1 MIKTLQKMMKQDKE
15 KFVIPKGVQQ
25 VIPIKAV
32 WPDGI
37 FKVGNKFSKSF
48 RFTDINYAVAS
59 KEDKEAM
66 FLSYSELLNSL
77 DSGATTKITINNRRL
92 NKTDFESSILIPLR
106 EDALDEYR
114 AEYNRMLL
122 DKATGVSNIVQDKYV
137 TVSVLKKNIEEARNY
152 FSRIG
157 ADLITHFSHLGSKC
171 AELDAVDRLRILH
184 DFFRAGEETDFR
196 FDLSETMRK
205 GHDFKDY
212 ICPDT
217 FEFEKDHFRMGNK
230 FGRVIFLREY
240 ASYIKDSMVSELCD
254 LNRSMML
261 SLDII
266 PIPTDEA
273 VREVENRLL
282 GVETNITNWQ
292 RRQNQNNN
300 FSAVV
305 PYDMEQQRKE
315 SKEFLDDLTTRD
327 QRMMF
332 AVLTMVH
339 VADSKEQLD
348 SDTETLLTT
357 VRKHLCQFSTLTFQ
371 QMDGLNTALPIGL
384 RKIEAIR
391 TLTTES
397 TAVFIPFRAQEISHS
412 GGIYYGQN
420 VISKNMI
427 IANRKCLLNGNSF
440 ILGVSGSGKSFTAKR
455 EIVNQILSSD
465 DDIILIDP
473 EREYS
478 LLVKAMGGEI
488 IHISATSPNHIN
500 AMDMNR
506 DYGDGANPVIL
517 KSEFVL
523 SLCEQLIGGQNLGA
537 KQKSLIDRCT
547 ASVYRKYLQSN
558 FEGITPTLQ
567 DFHAEL
573 IKQDESEA
581 QEIALA
587 IELFTSGSLNT
598 FAKPTNVD
606 VNNRLICYD
615 ILDLGKQLLPIG
627 MLVVL
632 DSILN
637 RITQNRAKGKNT
649 FIIIDEI
656 YLLFQHEYS
665 ANFLFTLW
673 KRVRKYGAFCTGIT
687 QNVDDLL
694 QSHTAKTMLANS
706 EFIVMLNQAST
717 DRMELARLLNISDLQ
732 LSYITNV
739 DAGNGL
745 IKVGSSLVPF
755 ADQFP
760 RNTRLYRLMTTKPSE
775 ISDGFVNSGK
785 PVI

>member
-1 MIKTLQKMMKQDKE
+1 MIKTLKRIISQDKE
-15 KFVIPKGVQQ
+15 RFVVPKGVQQ
-25 VIPIKAV
+25 TIPIRAI

-37 FKVGNKFSKSF
+37 FLVGTKFSKSF
-48 RFTDINYAVAS
+48 RFEDINYAVAS
-59 KEDKEAM
+59 REDKEAM
-66 FLSYSELLNSL
+66 FLAYGELLNSL

-92 NKTDFESSILIPLR
+92 NRADLADSILIPLR
-106 EDALDEYR
+106 DDGLDPYR
-114 AEYNRMLL
+114 EEYNRMLL
-122 DKATGVSNIVQDKYV
+122 DKATGSNDTYQEKYI
-137 TVSVLKKNIEEARNY
+137 TMSVAKKSIEEARQY
-152 FSRIG
+152 FARIG
-157 ADLITHFSHLGSKC
+157 ADLAGHFSRLGSKC
-171 AELDAVDRLRILH
+171 LELNATDRLRRLH
-184 DFFRAGEETDFR
+184 DFYRVGEEAGFH

-217 FEFEKDHFRMGNK
+217 LEFARDHFRMGDHY
-230 FGRVIFLREY
+230 GRVIFLREY
-240 ASYIKDSMVSELCD
+240 ASYIKDSMVAELCD
-254 LNRSMML
+254 LNRNLLL
-261 SLDII
+261 SLDVI

-292 RRQNQNNN
+292 RRQNKNNN
-300 FSAVV
+300 YSAVI
-305 PYDMEQQRKE
+305 PYNMEQQRKE

-332 AVLTMVH
+332 GLLTMVH

-348 SDTETLLTT
+348 QDTEALLTT
-357 VRKHLCQFSTLTFQ
+357 ARKHLCQLAPLTFQ
-371 QMDGLNTALPIGL
+371 QMDGLNTVLPYGVRKVHAL
-384 RKIEAIR
+384 R

-397 TAVFIPFRAQEISHS
+397 TAVFIPFRAQEVMHP
-412 GGIYYGQN
+412 GGIYQGQN
-420 VISKNMI
+420 VISKNVI
-427 IANRKCLLNGNSF
+427 FANRKQLLNGNSF
-440 ILGVSGSGKSFTAKR
+440 ILGVPGAGKSFTAKR
-455 EIVNQILSSD
+455 EIVNQVLASD
-465 DDIILIDP
+465 DDVILIDP

-478 LLVKAMGGEI
+478 ALVKALGGET
-488 IHISATSPNHIN
+488 IHISATSSNHIN

-506 DYGDGANPVIL
+506 QYGDGANPIIL

-523 SLCEQLIGGQNLGA
+523 SLCEQLMGGFQLGA
-537 KQKSLIDRCT
+537 KEKSLIDRCT
-547 ASVYRKYLQSN
+547 ASVYRSFLQSN
-558 FEGITPTLQ
+558 YRGEPPTLQ

-573 IKQDESEA
+573 LKQAEPEA

-598 FAKPTNVD
+598 FAKPTNVN
-606 VNNRLICYD
+606 VHNRLICYD

-632 DSILN
+632 DNILN
-637 RITQNRAKGKNT
+637 RITQNRVKGKST
-649 FIIIDEI
+649 FIFIDEI

-665 ANFLFTLW
+665 ANFLYALW

-694 QSHTAKTMLANS
+694 QSHTARTMLANS
-706 EFIVMLNQAST
+706 EFIVMLNQSST
-717 DRMELARLLNISDLQ
+717 DRKELAELLNISDLQ

-745 IKVGSSLVPF
+745 MKIGSSLVPF
-755 ADQFP
+755 SDQFP
-760 RNTRLYRLMTTKPSE
+760 RDTMLYKLMTTKPGE
-775 ISDGFVNSGK
+775 
-785 PVI
+785 

>member
-1 MIKTLQKMMKQDKE
+1 MIKTLQKIVKQDKE
-15 KFVIPKGVQQ
+15 RFVVPKGVQQ
-25 VIPIKAV
+25 VIPISAI
-32 WPDGI
+32 WPDGV
-37 FKVGNKFSKSF
+37 FRVDNKFSKSY
-48 RFTDINYAVAS
+48 RFADINYAVAS

-66 FLSYSELLNSL
+66 FLSYSELLNSF

-92 NKTDFESSILIPLR
+92 NKADFESSILIPLR
-106 EDALDEYR
+106 NDGLDEYR
-114 AEYNRMLL
+114 GEYNRMLL
-122 DKATGVSNIVQDKYV
+122 DKATGANSIVQDKYV
-137 TVSVLKKNIEEARNY
+137 TVSVMKKNIEEARNY
-152 FSRIG
+152 YSRIG
-157 ADLITHFSHLGSKC
+157 TDMITHFSHLGSQC
-171 AELDAVDRLRILH
+171 VELDATDRLRILH
-184 DFFRAGEETDFR
+184 DFFRAGEETSFR
-196 FDLSETMRK
+196 FDLSETVRK
-205 GHDFKDY
+205 GHDYKDY
-212 ICPDT
+212 MCPDT
-217 FEFEKDHFRMGNK
+217 FEFERDYFRMGNK
-230 FGRVIFLREY
+230 FGRVIFLREF

-254 LNRSMML
+254 LSRSLML

-315 SKEFLDDLTTRD
+315 SKGFLDDLTTRD

-339 VADSKEQLD
+339 IADSKEQLD
-348 SDTETLLTT
+348 SDTETLFTT
-357 VRKHLCQFSTLTFQ
+357 ARKHLCQFSTLTFQ
-371 QMDGLNTALPIGL
+371 QMDGLNTALPYGL
-384 RKIEAIR
+384 RKIHAIR

-397 TAVFIPFRAQEISHS
+397 TAVFIPFRAQEITHS

-427 IANRKCLLNGNSF
+427 IANRKHLLNGNSF

-455 EIVNQILSSD
+455 EIVNQMLASD
-465 DDIILIDP
+465 DDIVLIDP

-478 LLVKAMGGEI
+478 SLVKAMGGEI

-500 AMDMNR
+500 AMDMSK

-558 FEGITPTLQ
+558 YQGQPPTLQ
-567 DFHAEL
+567 DFHMAL
-573 IKQDESEA
+573 LKQSEQEA

-637 RITQNRAKGKNT
+637 RITQNRAKGRNT

-694 QSHTAKTMLANS
+694 QSHTARTMLANS

-717 DRMELARLLNISDLQ
+717 DRMELAKLLNISDLQ

-755 ADQFP
+755 TDKFP
-760 RNTRLYRLMTTKPSE
+760 RNTKLYRLMTTKPGE
-775 ISDGFVNSGK
+775 QGQG
-785 PVI
+785 